1 MVRFKYADYI
11 NVHDMVHNGVNE
23 HINVIGFGQWN
34 QYFYAVKRHVLH
46 QYSTKESK
54 LEKGRRNK

>member
-1 MVRFKYADYI
+1 
-11 NVHDMVHNGVNE
+11 MVHNGVNE

-54 LEKGRRNK
+54 LEKGRFTYGTNK